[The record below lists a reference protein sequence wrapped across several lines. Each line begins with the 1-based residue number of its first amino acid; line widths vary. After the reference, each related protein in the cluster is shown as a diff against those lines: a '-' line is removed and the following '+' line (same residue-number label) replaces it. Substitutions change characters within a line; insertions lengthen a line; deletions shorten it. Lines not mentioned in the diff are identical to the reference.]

1 MNYSINLVRQIRLE
15 EQKLIKQKD
24 RIFILAASC
33 TAVLIIACLLF
44 LSQVLSMESKLNV
57 ERQVLARIEQEYGK
71 YRATRMVIDKADI
84 ERLDSLQ
91 SARIFWTK
99 KLAALAYYLP
109 ENYWITSFKF
119 DGKTLGVQ
127 GNGYI
132 SADQKQLITLDD
144 YLNKL
149 RVDSTYN
156 DVFKTTYFNV
166 VNRSDEEGR
175 SRVVFE
181 YSSLR

>member
-1 MNYSINLVRQIRLE
+1 MNYTINLVRQIRLE
-15 EQKLIKQKD
+15 EQKLLRQKN
-24 RIFILAASC
+24 RVFILAASC
-33 TAVLIIACLLF
+33 TGILIIACLL
-44 LSQVLSMESKLNV
+44 LVSQVIAMEAKLNI
-57 ERQVLARIEQEYGK
+57 ERQVLARIELEYGK
-71 YRATRMVIDKADI
+71 YRSTRMVIDKADI

-119 DGKTLGVQ
+119 DARLLGVQ

-132 SADQKQLITLDD
+132 SEGQDQLITLDD

-149 RVDSTYN
+149 RADSTYN
-156 DVFKTTYFNV
+156 DVFNMTYFNA

-181 YSSLR
+181 YSSSR

>member
-1 MNYSINLVRQIRLE
+1 MKYTINLVRQIRLE
-15 EQKLIKQKD
+15 EQKLLRQKN

-33 TAVLIIACLLF
+33 SGVLILACLLL
-44 LSQVLSMESKLNV
+44 LSQILAMQTKLNS
-57 ERQVLARIEQEYGK
+57 EKQVLARIEQEYGK

-91 SARIFWTK
+91 SSRIFWTK
-99 KLAALAYYLP
+99 KLAALAFYLP

-119 DGKTLGVQ
+119 DAKTLNVQ

-132 SADQKQLITLDD
+132 SMDQEQLITLDD

-149 RVDSTYN
+149 RADTTFN
-156 DVFKTTYFNV
+156 DVFKSTYFNS